1 MNRPEG
7 GNNVLTGISSMAT
20 RQLLAELAD
29 AWQQKTG
36 ASVAIE
42 SVGGVAATTRV
53 LEGESFDVVVLAS
66 DAIDKLAA
74 AARID
79 PSSRVDIVRSD
90 IAIAVREGSPLPD
103 IRDEEAVRDAV
114 GRASAVGYSSGPSGT
129 HVRRVLERWGMT
141 GGTSTKVVQA
151 PPGVP
156 VATLL
161 ARNEVDIGF
170 QQFSELMNVDGIT
183 IVGPMPPAI
192 QATTV
197 FAGAAGV
204 TTARRDDAQAFLA
217 WLASAEVEDVKR
229 RHGMT
234 SA

>member
-1 MNRPEG
+1 M
-7 GNNVLTGISSMAT
+7 LSAISSMAT

-29 AWQQKTG
+29 AWQRNTG
-36 ASVAIE
+36 ARVAIE
-42 SVGGVAATTRV
+42 SVGGVEATRRV

-90 IAIAVREGSPLPD
+90 IAIAVREGAALPD
-103 IRDEEAVRDAV
+103 IRNEEAVRDAV
-114 GRASAVGYSSGPSGT
+114 SRAGAVGYSSGPSGK
-129 HVRRVLERWGMT
+129 HVRSVLERWGIT
-141 GGTSTKVVQA
+141 GSAATKVVEA

-161 ARNEVDIGF
+161 ARREVDIGF
-170 QQFSELMNVDGIT
+170 QQLSELMNIDGIA

-197 FAGAAGV
+197 FAGAVGAASTRGDE
-204 TTARRDDAQAFLA
+204 ARAFLA
-217 WLASAEVEDVKR
+217 WLAGADVADVKR
-229 RHGMT
+229 RHGM
-234 SA
+234 AAA